1 MTDKPDTARK
11 SRVCLYSDT
20 QDVLYAVMDPRAQ
33 LYSRQQIVT
42 LTGVD
47 DSTINYWT
55 REGVLRATSGG
66 GGKGQHRRFPF
77 AEVNMAALLGELK
90 KFGGTIS
97 ELRKLAARFHDAM
110 DYMASI
116 GVDRINFEEFDAALR
131 IRDSI
136 EENGYVTH
144 WIDRSRHA
152 QYEAHAPWM
161 LDLEQHALS
170 GRNSYYE
177 VHLTLEQNEIF
188 GSVAHLIFGRETP
201 DFSAGFPQLYK
212 RALSI
217 DRAEFD
223 RHQQYWSLVTRLPTR
238 NPGEGYLTS
247 PDFFYK
253 GADGDWLTVADPAVA
268 GVTAVSYIGVDLERL
283 SNRMWGAPVADVEAN
298 A

>member
-1 MTDKPDTARK
+1 M
-11 SRVCLYSDT
+11 CLYNER
-20 QDVLYAVMDPRAQ
+20 QDVLYDRMDPRAQ

-55 REGVLRATSGG
+55 REDVLRATSGG

-97 ELRKLAARFHDAM
+97 ELRKLASRFHDAI

-116 GVDRINFEEFDAALR
+116 GVDHNNFAELDAAFR
-131 IRDSI
+131 VRDSI
-136 EENGYVTH
+136 EENGYTTH
-144 WIDRSRHA
+144 WIYRSHHD
-152 QYEAHAPWM
+152 QYETHAPWM
-161 LDLEQHALS
+161 LELEQHEPGS
-170 GRNSYYE
+170 RSSYYE
-177 VHLTLEQNEIF
+177 VHLTLAQEF
-188 GSVAHLIFGRETP
+188 DFVRVAHLIFGREKP
-201 DFSAGFPQLYK
+201 DFSADFQELYA

-217 DRAEFD
+217 DRAEFA
-223 RHQQYWSLVTRLPTR
+223 RHEQYWSLVTRLPTR

-268 GVTAVSYIGVDLERL
+268 GVTAISYIGIDLELL
-283 SNRMWGAPVADVEAN
+283 SNRMWGAAVADMEAN